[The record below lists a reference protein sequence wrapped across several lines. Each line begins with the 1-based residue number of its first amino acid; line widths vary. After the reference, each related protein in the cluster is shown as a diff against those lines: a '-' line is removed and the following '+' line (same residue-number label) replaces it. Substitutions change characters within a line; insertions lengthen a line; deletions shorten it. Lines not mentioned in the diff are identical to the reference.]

1 MSAPRSRAKIKLPGL
16 EIGIRQGA
24 GPVAEDIPF
33 LGTHLASEA
42 RRLLDN
48 MTPSRARTGPART
61 LGPDVVE
68 KRLDSLCT
76 THGVSHL
83 NVIRDNARAVAPLIG
98 DRKSTRLNSSHKC
111 AYRMPS

>member
-1 MSAPRSRAKIKLPGL
+1 
-16 EIGIRQGA
+16 
-24 GPVAEDIPF
+24 
-33 LGTHLASEA
+33 
-42 RRLLDN
+42 

-83 NVIRDNARAVAPLIG
+83 NVIRDNARAVAPVIG
-98 DRKSTRLNSSHKC
+98 REQAFDALDAMNRVLLQTREGKALTTQGQS
-111 AYRMPS
+111 RPTGPPSCPEAVGHVGTEDNFLVIGETGSL